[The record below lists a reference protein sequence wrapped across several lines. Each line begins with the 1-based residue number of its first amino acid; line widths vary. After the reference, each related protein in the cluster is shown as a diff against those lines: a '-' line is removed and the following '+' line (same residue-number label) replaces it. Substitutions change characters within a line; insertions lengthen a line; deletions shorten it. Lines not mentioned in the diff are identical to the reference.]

1 MINLQLSVDQ
11 VNALLAIL
19 GKQPYEQVSMLVAE
33 ILQQGA
39 PQAKAL
45 EDAAKTEQPCGTGL
59 KQSLRRPVQWPLL
72 FLART

>member
-19 GKQPYEQVSMLVAE
+19 GKQPYEQVSMLIGE
-33 ILQQGA
+33 IIQQGV

-45 EDAAKTEQPCGTGL
+45 EDAAKVDNGNGGD
-59 KQSLRRPVQWPLL
+59 
-72 FLART
+72 

>member
-19 GKQPYEQVSMLVAE
+19 GKQPFEQVNTLINE

-45 EDAAKTEQPCGTGL
+45 EDAAKAENGNG
-59 KQSLRRPVQWPLL
+59 
-72 FLART
+72 

>member
-19 GKQPYEQVSMLVAE
+19 GKQPYEQVSVLVAE

-45 EDAAKTEQPCGTGL
+45 EDAAKTE
-59 KQSLRRPVQWPLL
+59 
-72 FLART
+72 

>member
-19 GKQPYEQVSMLVAE
+19 GKQPFEQVNALINE
-33 ILQQGA
+33 IIQQGA

-45 EDAAKTEQPCGTGL
+45 EDAAKTE
-59 KQSLRRPVQWPLL
+59 
-72 FLART
+72 

>member
-1 MINLQLSVDQ
+1 MINLQLSIDQ

-19 GKQPYEQVSMLVAE
+19 GKQPYEHVSMLIAE

-45 EDAAKTEQPCGTGL
+45 EDAAKTE
-59 KQSLRRPVQWPLL
+59 
-72 FLART
+72 